1 VEHYFPAADFGAIV
15 WLDYTDGLRMGFD
28 QGDVIHLRPS
38 GNADEF
44 RVYVVSNTQSRSD
57 WIARKVAMDEGV
69 FSRMRA
75 DFQSEMLGV

>member
-1 VEHYFPAADFGAIV
+1 M

-44 RVYVVSNTQSRSD
+44 RVYAVSNAQSRANV
-57 WIARKVAMDEGV
+57 IAQRVSEDGGI
-69 FSRMRA
+69 FSQMRIDMA
-75 DFQSEMLGV
+75 RS